1 MSANKLDKSL
11 DEILSNQRRTSSRK
25 VSSARRSTG
34 GRPATTAPVGGIQ
47 KGARPNRNA
56 AAKPA
61 PSKPSSAPGTSK
73 IVVSNMPKDVTE
85 AHIKEYFGKSIGTVK
100 KVEISYGPGGV
111 SRGIATI
118 IFAQADAASKAFQE
132 LNGILIDQRPI
143 KVEVVVSTADQIPAP
158 RTLSQRITHNQPK
171 AQPKS
176 AASDKR
182 GAKTGVNGAAADG
195 AKGTKKAA
203 ANPRRAKNARPTK
216 KTAEELDSEMADY
229 FQGGESNG
237 AEGTNTAAPV
247 AAANGDAAME
257 EDIL

>member
-34 GRPATTAPVGGIQ
+34 GRPATAAPVGGIQ
-47 KGARPNRNA
+47 KNARPNRNA

-61 PSKPSSAPGTSK
+61 PSKPTSAPGTSK

-85 AHIKEYFGKSIGTVK
+85 AH
-100 KVEISYGPGGV
+100 
-111 SRGIATI
+111 
-118 IFAQADAASKAFQE
+118 
-132 LNGILIDQRPI
+132 I

-182 GAKTGVNGAAADG
+182 GAKTGANGAAADG

>member
-11 DEILSNQRRTSSRK
+11 DEILSNQRRTSGRK
-25 VSSARRSTG
+25 VGAARRSTG

-47 KGARPNRNA
+47 KNARPTRNA

-61 PSKPSSAPGTSK
+61 PSKPASAPGTSK

-100 KVEISYGPGGV
+100 KV
-111 SRGIATI
+111 
-118 IFAQADAASKAFQE
+118 
-132 LNGILIDQRPI
+132 
-143 KVEVVVSTADQIPAP
+143 VVSSADQIPAP
-158 RTLSQRITHNQPK
+158 KTLSQRITHNQPK

-182 GAKTGVNGAAADG
+182 GSNVGVNGTAANG

-203 ANPRRAKNARPTK
+203 ANPRRAKNARPAK

-229 FQGGESNG
+229 FQGGENN
-237 AEGTNTAAPV
+237 ATEAANTTAPA

>member
-11 DEILSNQRRTSSRK
+11 DEILSNQRRTSGRK
-25 VSSARRSTG
+25 VGAARRSTG

-47 KGARPNRNA
+47 KNARPTRNA

-61 PSKPSSAPGTSK
+61 PSKPASAPGTSK

-85 AHIKEYFGKSIGTVK
+85 AHIKYFGKSIGTVK

-118 IFAQADAASKAFQE
+118 IFAQADAASKAFQD

-143 KVEVVVSTADQIPAP
+143 KVEVVVSSADQIPAP
-158 RTLSQRITHNQPK
+158 KTLSQRITHNQPK

-182 GAKTGVNGAAADG
+182 GSNVGVNGTAANG

-203 ANPRRAKNARPTK
+203 ANPRRAKNARPAK

-229 FQGGESNG
+229 FQGGENN
-237 AEGTNTAAPV
+237 ATEAANTTAPA